1 MKKGTH
7 ILFFIII
14 IVFVSLLNIL
24 SGCNPGTKPFVKQ
37 PNIVFILVDD
47 LGSHQLGCYGSIFY
61 ETPNIDKLAREG
73 MKFTSAYAASTVCSP
88 TRASIMTGKYPARLH
103 LTDYIPGKEPQNAL
117 LFVPKWT
124 KQLLSE
130 EITIAETLKSAGY
143 ATGHFGKWHL
153 NKDKNYE
160 SGRPGDPGSQGFD
173 DVLCTHK
180 PGAGPPGPYV
190 DDWHH
195 VREITE
201 RALTFIEKNRGNPF
215 FCYIAHNSIHAPEIE
230 KQGQID
236 KYNQKY
242 NAEIGGHNNPVQAA
256 MLETLDESIGIL
268 MKKLEYLGLDNKTLV
283 IFFSDNG
290 QLGVKSGR
298 PYRGCKGDLYEGGI
312 RMPLIIRWPG
322 IVKRGSICEEMVISN
337 DFFPTFS
344 ELADVKVKVKD
355 IDGMSLVPLLTDPE
369 NKLSREAL
377 YWHYPHYHGTGLGP
391 EGAIRQGPYKLI
403 EWFEKSIYGTDGA
416 VELYNLE
423 NDPAEQNNL
432 ADSLPDLAAKM
443 LFDLQSW
450 RKQIDAQD
458 MKKKKKYSKL

>member
-1 MKKGTH
+1 MKSRTYTLYFTIFALVGLVT
-7 ILFFIII
+7 
-14 IVFVSLLNIL
+14 VFTGWFPI
-24 SGCNPGTKPFVKQ
+24 TRAIVKQ

-47 LGSHQLGCYGSIFY
+47 LGSHQLGSYGSIFY
-61 ETPNIDKLAREG
+61 ETPNIDELASEG
-73 MKFTSAYAASTVCSP
+73 IKFTNAYAACTVCSP

-103 LTDYIPGKEPQNAL
+103 LTDYIPGNEPQNTL
-117 LFVPKWT
+117 LLVPNWT

-130 EITIAETLKSAGY
+130 EITIAEVLKSAGY

-153 NKDKNYE
+153 NKDKNYK

-180 PGAGPPGPYV
+180 PGAGPAGPYES
-190 DDWHH
+190 DWHH

-201 RALTFIEKNRGNPF
+201 RALDFIEKNQGNPF
-215 FCYIAHNSIHAPEIE
+215 LCYIAHNSIHAPEIE

-236 KYNQKY
+236 KYKEKY
-242 NAEIGGHNNPVQAA
+242 GAEIGGRNNPVQAA
-256 MLETLDESIGIL
+256 MLETVDKSIGVL
-268 MKKLEYLGLDNKTLV
+268 MKQLNDLGLEENTVV

-290 QLGVKSGR
+290 QLGVKSGL
-298 PYRGCKGDLYEGGI
+298 PYRGSKGDLYEGGI

-322 IVKRGSICEEMVISN
+322 IIEPGSTCEELVISH

-344 ELADVKVKVKD
+344 ELADVEAKVKD
-355 IDGMSLVPLLTDPE
+355 IDGMSLVPLLMDPE
-369 NKLSREAL
+369 NKLSRKAL
-377 YWHYPHYHGTGLGP
+377 YWHYPHYHSAGLGP
-391 EGAIRQGPYKLI
+391 QGAIRQGPYKLI

-432 ADSLPDLAAKM
+432 ADSLPGLAAKM
-443 LFDLQSW
+443 LSDLQSW
-450 RKQIDAQD
+450 RKQVDAQN
-458 MKKKKKYSKL
+458 MEQRK